1 MPALLACPRGQA
13 KGEEETVLVVRNL
26 TKRFGHVTAISNVSA
41 TIRKGRVTALLG
53 DNGAGKSTLVK
64 MMCGTYQPTSG
75 SIRIG
80 GKEVRMNSARD
91 ALAFGITAVYQDLAL
106 VDQRNV
112 IHNISLGNIPVKW
125 GGLLVDRKKMRETA
139 ANALSYMNARLPSLD
154 ILVSSMSGG
163 QRQAVAIARACA
175 LGGQLVVMDEPT
187 AALGIREQRMVLD
200 VVHDLKAKGISVL
213 IISHNLDH
221 VFEVADDL
229 LILRG
234 GRVVTEVERSSVA
247 HDDVVKLI
255 LAGQPRDAES
265 EEEAAA

>member
-1 MPALLACPRGQA
+1 MHAS
-13 KGEEETVLVVRNL
+13 GENFMLRVQNL
-26 TKRFGHVTAISNVSA
+26 TKRFGHITAISNVSA

-53 DNGAGKSTLVK
+53 DNGAGKSTLIK
-64 MMCGTYQPTSG
+64 MICGTYKPTEG
-75 SIRIG
+75 SIWVNG
-80 GKEVRMNSARD
+80 QKVHMDSARD
-91 ALAFGITAVYQDLAL
+91 ALALGITAVYQDLAL

-112 IHNISLGNIPVKW
+112 IHNISLGNIPTKW
-125 GGLLVDRKKMRETA
+125 GGLLVDRRKMRQTA
-139 ANALSYMNARLPSLD
+139 ENALNYMNARLPSLD
-154 ILVSSMSGG
+154 IPVSSMSGG

-200 VVHDLKAKGISVL
+200 VVHDLKSQGISVL

-234 GRVVTEVERSSVA
+234 GQVVAEIERNSIE
-247 HDDVVKLI
+247 HDDVVRLI
-255 LAGQPRDAES
+255 LAGQPRDIQTK
-265 EEEAAA
+265 EEVAA

>member
-1 MPALLACPRGQA
+1 MLQV
-13 KGEEETVLVVRNL
+13 KNL
-26 TKRFGHVTAISNVSA
+26 TKKFGHITAINNVSA
-41 TIRKGRVTALLG
+41 TVRKGRVTALLG

-64 MMCGTYQPTSG
+64 MMCGTYKPTSG
-75 SIRIG
+75 TILING
-80 GKEVRMNSARD
+80 TQVHMDSARD
-91 ALAFGITAVYQDLAL
+91 ALALGITAVYQDLAL

-112 IHNISLGNIPVKW
+112 VHNISLGNIPTKW
-125 GGLLVDRKKMRETA
+125 GGLLVDRKKMRQTA
-139 ANALSYMNARLPSLD
+139 EQALNYMNAKLPSLD

-200 VVHDLKAKGISVL
+200 VVHDLKSKGISVL

-234 GRVVTEVERSSVA
+234 GRVVAEVERNAVA

-255 LAGQPRDAES
+255 LAGQPRDGDSDQEV
-265 EEEAAA
+265 AA